1 MKQIFKIFFLLL
13 LASGHAQE
21 KVKKDSKKN
30 LTKSQ
35 NLEIS
40 YLELKSPM
48 NLVQC
53 KNCISE
59 NPTID
64 LKELNDDNQ
73 FINSFIRTIKYEFI
87 AFDFV
92 FDKYGK
98 IIDVNYNKNYNNS
111 FYASNNEDLL
121 NNLLAKLKG
130 KKLFV
135 ENLQYKQSVK
145 ATLSFIIDND
155 KLILNPITHK

>member
-13 LASGHAQE
+13 IATGHAQE
-21 KVKKDSKKN
+21 KVKKDSKQN
-30 LTKSQ
+30 LTKPQ
-35 NLEIS
+35 DLEIS
-40 YLELKSPM
+40 YLEFKSPL
-48 NLVQC
+48 NLTQC

-73 FINSFIRTIKYEFI
+73 FINSFIRTIKYEFV